1 MAKPPVGLRLIT
13 RDNESRTTVFEQ
25 RQRIAANRI
34 SPIPAATGG
43 EPRIVPIKD
52 STESAYEHREKQRD
66 LIPKAKSL
74 SKEKKARYAR
84 MNRRDI

>member
-1 MAKPPVGLRLIT
+1 MTEPTK
-13 RDNESRTTVFEQ
+13 RDNIARTTVFAQ
-25 RQRIAANRI
+25 KQRIAANRI
-34 SPIPAATGG
+34 RPIPAATGG

-66 LIPKAKSL
+66 LIPKVTNW